1 MIDISIVRSTSVV
14 AIVAAALLA
23 AQAPSAQA
31 QEFNVTNLVSDGAV
45 PAATIDPSLIN
56 PLGISYGPTS
66 PFWLADNGSG
76 VSTLYDGA
84 GTKIPLTVTVPPPM
98 GQSFTSS
105 PTGTVFNG
113 SSTNF
118 LVSSGGTTGAA
129 AFLFDTED
137 GTISGWS
144 PSVNA
149 TNAILAVDNSDGGAG
164 AVYKGLAIA
173 TTGGSTFLYASNF
186 RAGDVEM
193 YNSSFGLVKTFTD
206 PTVAAGYAP
215 FNVQELNNTLYVT
228 FALQDAAKHDDIA
241 GAGHGYVDA
250 FSLDGTFESRI
261 TSLGGPINS
270 PWGLDIAPSSFGALA
285 GDLLVGNFGDGTIS
299 VFNPLTDAYEGKL
312 LGNNGQPIVEGDLWA
327 LINGN
332 GGSGGSVNDVY
343 FTAGIAN
350 EADGLFGS
358 ISAVP
363 EPQAWAL
370 MFVGLGVMGATL
382 RGRRQAS
389 TCGAA

>member
-1 MIDISIVRSTSVV
+1 MFHVSKAR
-14 AIVAAALLA
+14 AALAIALA
-23 AQAPSAQA
+23 GAGLLAFQAAPAQA
-31 QEFNVTNLVSDGAV
+31 QEFNITNLVSDGAV
-45 PAATIDPSLIN
+45 PAATIDPSLVN
-56 PLGISYGPTS
+56 PWGISYGPTS
-66 PFWLADNGSG
+66 PFWVADNGTG
-76 VSTLYDGA
+76 LSTLYNGA
-84 GTKIPLTVTVPPPM
+84 GAKIALTVTVPPPM

-113 SSTNF
+113 SPTNF
-118 LVSSGGTTGAA
+118 LVSSGGVTGAA

-149 TNAILAVDNSDGGAG
+149 TNAILAVDNSNGGAG

-173 TTGGSTFLYASNF
+173 TTGGNTFLYASNF

-228 FALQDAAKHDDIA
+228 FALQDAAKHDDVA

-343 FTAGIAN
+343 FTSGIAN

-363 EPQAWAL
+363 EPRAWAL
-370 MFVGLGVMGATL
+370 MFVGLGLMGATL

-389 TCGAA
+389 MSGAA